1 METSESSN
9 EGYTDG
15 ADNSACHLVECPTA
29 SSSATESVSLPDPIA
44 PSGGHRGCGRPE
56 SLPRFLTFPGYLPAP
71 PKAVLGSVPE
81 KHLKEEDEVD
91 SVLLSASKILNSSE
105 GVKECGVSEPEYG
118 RISEPE
124 NQIQPQSA
132 LKALQHQLQSFQAL
146 RMQTLQNVSM
156 VQSEISEILN
166 KSIVEVETPQLNS
179 EKTVVFSMRPERDL
193 PNEKQEEM
201 LSIKKSHFED
211 PKTLHS
217 LAENV
222 SSNNS
227 SSISQSINIPPQ
239 IQVKDMLPL
248 ESLRTAAH
256 NPPPNTAVGA
266 LDQPDTVKILSLHGI
281 LPPVPQTVPPHTV
294 PVTLD
299 KSTIT
304 APFQKHE
311 FCENL
316 DDICHSIKQMKE
328 ELQKS
333 SDRELA
339 LTNELHTFQADAN
352 TQSHARYELFPIQS
366 SKLNF
371 IQETNVEGNL
381 SEDLKSK
388 RISELEA
395 LVSKLLPLR
404 ETVSTLHLNFCRK
417 CKKLSRNEICR
428 GKRNEKSKDIPIT
441 SKNIVDLKFHSRAPR
456 HTLSFLD
463 PVKHERKDKEEQPLA
478 VNQGSI
484 TFETEKT
491 PKDTCVTE
499 QCVAKI
505 HYLQNYLKESMQNQ
519 KKVTEL
525 ENENLALRTKMKPLI
540 FTTQSL
546 IQRVET
552 YEKQLR
558 SLVEEK
564 SVLQAKLAKAAE
576 ENNGCLREL
585 KKIVSTYNV
594 LQGQHKM
601 LEEKN
606 SQLSLE
612 KQQMTE
618 TVDHLKGRDHKSQ
631 NDMAVLK
638 NENNR
643 MNIEIEAM
651 KTNML
656 LLQDEREMLEKNMYQ
671 LLKDR
676 GSLES
681 DLKESELEMLQLKEK
696 ERLAKAEQQ
705 SLLHMLE
712 AAKTENRNLEATL
725 QESASARQTLE
736 RELEAFQTYQSAA
749 EENLRKEIKSAKSET
764 SIYKNNLA
772 EISKECEMLSKM
784 VMEIKTDNQILKEE
798 LKKHS
803 QENTKFENSISRLTE
818 DKVLLENYARS
829 IENERD
835 TLEFEMRNLQRE
847 YLSLS
852 DRVSSHN
859 NSPTKSA
866 SISRREKFYF
876 DNHAAY
882 EDASSPR
889 SRHLAPDLRGI
900 PHKLYQRLPSK
911 ICK

>member
-1 METSESSN
+1 MLRLEKAELNAWGKAVDREILSN
-9 EGYTDG
+9 RNE
-15 ADNSACHLVECPTA
+15 PR
-29 SSSATESVSLPDPIA
+29 A
-44 PSGGHRGCGRPE
+44 PSGGRRGCERPE
-56 SLPRFLTFPGYLPAP
+56 SLPRFLTFPGYLPAL

-81 KHLKEEDEVD
+81 KHLEEEDEVD

-132 LKALQHQLQSFQAL
+132 LKVLQHQLQSFQAL

-179 EKTVVFSMRPERDL
+179 EETVVFSMRPERDL
-193 PNEKQEEM
+193 PNENQEEM

-222 SSNNS
+222 SSTNG

-256 NPPPNTAVGA
+256 NPPPTTAVGA
-266 LDQPDTVKILSLHGI
+266 LDQPDTVTNLSLHRFP
-281 LPPVPQTVPPHTV
+281 LPVPQTVPPHTA

-299 KSTIT
+299 KSTIP
-304 APFQKHE
+304 APSQKHE

-316 DDICHSIKQMKE
+316 DDICHSIKEMKE

-333 SDRELA
+333 NDRELA
-339 LTNELHTFQADAN
+339 LTKELHTFRAEAN
-352 TQSHARYELFPIQS
+352 TQSHSRYELFPIPS

-371 IQETNVEGNL
+371 IQEVNEEGNL

-417 CKKLSRNEICR
+417 CKKLSRSEVCR
-428 GKRNEKSKDIPIT
+428 GKRTEKSKDIPST
-441 SKNIVDLKFHSRAPR
+441 SKNIMDLKFHARAPR

-463 PVKHERKDKEEQPLA
+463 PVKHERGDKEEQPLA

-484 TFETEKT
+484 TLETEKT

-564 SVLQAKLAKAAE
+564 SALQAKLAKAAE
-576 ENNGCLREL
+576 ENNDCLREL

-618 TVDHLKGRDHKSQ
+618 TVDHLKSRDHKSQ
-631 NDMAVLK
+631 NDMAGLK

-643 MNIEIEAM
+643 MNIEVEAM

-656 LLQDEREMLEKNMYQ
+656 LLQDEREMLEKHMYQ
-671 LLKDR
+671 LLKDK

-681 DLKESELEMLQLKEK
+681 DLKESKLETLQLKEK
-696 ERLAKAEQQ
+696 ERLAEAEQQ

-712 AAKTENRNLEATL
+712 AAKTENLNLEATL

-736 RELEAFQTYQSAA
+736 RELEALQTYQSAA

-772 EISKECEMLSKM
+772 EISKECEVLSKM
-784 VMEIKTDNQILKEE
+784 VLEIKTDNQILKEE

-859 NSPTKSA
+859 NSPAKSA

-876 DNHAAY
+876 DNCAAY

-889 SRHLAPDLRGI
+889 SRHLAPDLKGAYVLTD
-900 PHKLYQRLPSK
+900 K
-911 ICK
+911 

>member
-1 METSESSN
+1 
-9 EGYTDG
+9 
-15 ADNSACHLVECPTA
+15 
-29 SSSATESVSLPDPIA
+29 
-44 PSGGHRGCGRPE
+44 
-56 SLPRFLTFPGYLPAP
+56 
-71 PKAVLGSVPE
+71 
-81 KHLKEEDEVD
+81 
-91 SVLLSASKILNSSE
+91 
-105 GVKECGVSEPEYG
+105 
-118 RISEPE
+118 
-124 NQIQPQSA
+124 
-132 LKALQHQLQSFQAL
+132 
-146 RMQTLQNVSM
+146 
-156 VQSEISEILN
+156 
-166 KSIVEVETPQLNS
+166 
-179 EKTVVFSMRPERDL
+179 
-193 PNEKQEEM
+193 M

-211 PKTLHS
+211 SKTLHS
-217 LAENV
+217 LEENV
-222 SSNNS
+222 SDNNG

-248 ESLRTAAH
+248 ESLRPAAH
-256 NPPPNTAVGA
+256 NPPPTKALGA
-266 LDQPDTVKILSLHGI
+266 SDQPDTVKTLSLHQF
-281 LPPVPQTVPPHTV
+281 LPPVPQTVPPPTA
-294 PVTLD
+294 PMTLD

-304 APFQKHE
+304 VPFLKHE

-333 SDRELA
+333 NDRELA
-339 LTNELHTFQADAN
+339 LTDELHTFRADAN
-352 TQSHARYELFPIQS
+352 TQSHVKYELLPIHS
-366 SKLNF
+366 SKLSF
-371 IQETNVEGNL
+371 IQEANVEGNL

-395 LVSKLLPLR
+395 LVSKLLPVR
-404 ETVSTLHLNFCRK
+404 ETASKLHLNFCRK
-417 CKKLSRNEICR
+417 CKKLSRSEICR
-428 GKRNEKSKDIPIT
+428 AKRNEKSKDIPIT
-441 SKNIVDLKFHSRAPR
+441 SKNIMDLKFHSRAPR

-463 PVKHERKDKEEQPLA
+463 PVKQERKDEEEQPLA
-478 VNQGSI
+478 VNQGAI
-484 TFETEKT
+484 TFESEETAKA
-491 PKDTCVTE
+491 TCVTE
-499 QCVAKI
+499 QCAAKI

-564 SVLQAKLAKAAE
+564 SALQAKLAKAAE
-576 ENNGCLREL
+576 ENHDCLREL

-606 SQLSLE
+606 CQLSLE

-618 TVDHLKGRDHKSQ
+618 TVDHFKSRDHKSQ
-631 NDMAVLK
+631 NDVAVLK

-651 KTNML
+651 KTNLL
-656 LLQDEREMLEKNMYQ
+656 LLQDERGLLEKNMYQ
-671 LLKDR
+671 LLKDK

-681 DLKESELEMLQLKEK
+681 DLKESKLEMLQLKEK
-696 ERLAKAEQQ
+696 ERLAEAEQQ
-705 SLLHMLE
+705 SLLHILE
-712 AAKTENRNLEATL
+712 AAKTEKLNLEATL

-803 QENTKFENSISRLTE
+803 QESTKFENSISRLTE

-829 IENERD
+829 VENERD

-859 NSPTKSA
+859 NNSPSKSA

-876 DNHAAY
+876 DNYAAY
-882 EDASSPR
+882 EDAASPR
-889 SRHLAPDLRGI
+889 SRHLAPDLKGVYVLTD
-900 PHKLYQRLPSK
+900 K
-911 ICK
+911 